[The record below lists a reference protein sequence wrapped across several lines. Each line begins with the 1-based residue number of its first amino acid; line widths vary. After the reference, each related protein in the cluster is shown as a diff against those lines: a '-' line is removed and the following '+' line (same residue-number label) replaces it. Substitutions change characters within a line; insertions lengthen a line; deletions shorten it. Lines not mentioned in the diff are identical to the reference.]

1 MPLFQRSQRA
11 RSSVVGA
18 VDDTGQRTICL
29 GAADDR
35 EGCCYRTKAR
45 ARVGCADVDREG
57 GACSTDT
64 SVPCGWRVAGCGLLR
79 RRVCMR
85 GPSRVRSLT
94 ESEISDSYFTKIKQV
109 SNCIA
114 TVVSIYRTNATNA
127 VQYKPHNL
135 SGLREAECAKLAA
148 SSTPIVL

>member
-35 EGCCYRTKAR
+35 EGCCCRTKAR

-64 SVPCGWRVAGCGLLR
+64 SVWVSWLWVRFTACGVRARGSVARPIRIL
-79 RRVCMR
+79 
-85 GPSRVRSLT
+85 
-94 ESEISDSYFTKIKQV
+94 ISPK
-109 SNCIA
+109 SNKCRIA
-114 TVVSIYRTNATNA
+114 
-127 VQYKPHNL
+127 
-135 SGLREAECAKLAA
+135 
-148 SSTPIVL
+148 